1 MTKAKEWF
9 AQASFV
15 ALGPIVFFFFFP
27 VSFLIV
33 LVMIIMFQVRQ
44 KVAFVEQTGTR
55 SDLRV
60 CLNIIITGNPG
71 TGKTTFARL
80 LARFF
85 HTYGV
90 LPKDSFVEKNGFLA
104 ENLIELDSFCRI
116 PGLHATFCSPV
127 RVLAC
132 LRSKD
137 VSGLQ
142 GLELKAEFMGGT
154 APRVKAAVQEAMGG
168 CSLDQ

>member
-1 MTKAKEWF
+1 MD
-9 AQASFV
+9 SMLSD
-15 ALGPIVFFFFFP
+15 ALVPNRSLSNAP
-27 VSFLIV
+27 
-33 LVMIIMFQVRQ
+33 QVRQ

-55 SDLRV
+55 SDLRA

-104 ENLIELDSFCRI
+104 AQSR
-116 PGLHATFCSPV
+116 T
-127 RVLAC
+127 
-132 LRSKD
+132 
-137 VSGLQ
+137 
-142 GLELKAEFMGGT
+142 GGIKNH
-154 APRVKAAVQEAMGG
+154 RHG
-168 CSLDQ
+168 

>member
-1 MTKAKEWF
+1 MSFSSFGRLFNRIQEGETPGENPESEFLTSEDFEVGAPIGEGREQKDAIDEEVSNLVGMTKAKEWF
-9 AQASFV
+9 A
-15 ALGPIVFFFFFP
+15 
-27 VSFLIV
+27 
-33 LVMIIMFQVRQ
+33 QVRQ

-90 LPKDSFVEKNGFLA
+90 LPKDSFVEKNGLGPIPLA
-104 ENLIELDSFCRI
+104 GPLEV
-116 PGLHATFCSPV
+116 P
-127 RVLAC
+127 RVLTC
-132 LRSKD
+132 TQSECE
-137 VSGLQ
+137 VWS
-142 GLELKAEFMGGT
+142 
-154 APRVKAAVQEAMGG
+154 
-168 CSLDQ
+168 

>member
-1 MTKAKEWF
+1 MGAPIGEGKEQKDAIDEEVSNLVGMTKAKEWF
-9 AQASFV
+9 A
-15 ALGPIVFFFFFP
+15 
-27 VSFLIV
+27 
-33 LVMIIMFQVRQ
+33 QVRQ

-90 LPKDSFVEKNGFLA
+90 LPKDSFVEKNGHGRLQLGAALF
-104 ENLIELDSFCRI
+104 SFE
-116 PGLHATFCSPV
+116 S
-127 RVLAC
+127 
-132 LRSKD
+132 
-137 VSGLQ
+137 
-142 GLELKAEFMGGT
+142 
-154 APRVKAAVQEAMGG
+154 
-168 CSLDQ
+168 